1 MMIPRRVVQPFLS
14 FSGDLSIVQCVGRL
28 AGPREFRHFPRH
40 TSLRQIFPNESHQ
53 VTLPLNN
60 VHWKDFLCK
69 AVIVIA
75 RTEMQFS
82 DRDDLVP
89 RRPEAVMPGRDTS
102 IVWICIIPEAD
113 LVVVLP
119 SRESGTCRHTHRARS
134 VRLRECGTPVGEAI
148 NVRCGDQLVSVAAR
162 RVPGMLVGHNDYE
175 VLWFHLN

>member
-1 MMIPRRVVQPFLS
+1 
-14 FSGDLSIVQCVGRL
+14 
-28 AGPREFRHFPRH
+28 
-40 TSLRQIFPNESHQ
+40 
-53 VTLPLNN
+53 
-60 VHWKDFLCK
+60 
-69 AVIVIA
+69 
-75 RTEMQFS
+75 
-82 DRDDLVP
+82 
-89 RRPEAVMPGRDTS
+89 MPGRDTS

-148 NVRCGDQLVSVAAR
+148 NVRCVDQLVSVAAR